1 MHYMDYMDA
10 TNISLISFS
19 CTLLLYK
26 NFNFSYSWGVQNYAK
41 MTCIHAQYHEKILT

>member
-1 MHYMDYMDA
+1 MHYMDYMEC
-10 TNISLISFS
+10 NKYYLISFP

-26 NFNFSYSWGVQNYAK
+26 NLNFSYSWGVQNYAK